1 MKKDEFTG
9 YFSDADLLNLLDEGK
24 ITRLD
29 MVMHRSEEETKEFI
43 VFCQK
48 NELQQ
53 DEYAAA
59 LFLDH
64 LTEETEKM
72 DV

>member
-1 MKKDEFTG
+1 MTKFELNG
-9 YFSDADLLNLLDEGK
+9 YYSDADLINLLGEGK

-43 VFCQK
+43 AFCQK

>member
-1 MKKDEFTG
+1 MEING
-9 YFSDADLLNLLDEGK
+9 YFSDADLLNLLAEGK

-43 VFCQK
+43 AFCQK

-59 LFLDH
+59 LYLDKQA
-64 LTEETEKM
+64 EEEEELK
-72 DV
+72 DEL